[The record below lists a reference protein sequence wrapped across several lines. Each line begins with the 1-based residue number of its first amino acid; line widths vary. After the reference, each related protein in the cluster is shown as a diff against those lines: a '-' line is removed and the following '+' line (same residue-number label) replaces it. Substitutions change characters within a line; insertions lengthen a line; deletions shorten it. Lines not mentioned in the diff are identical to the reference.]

1 MYQCG
6 LPKEMAI
13 ELFKPFVMRELVQR
27 EIATNIKNAKRIKS
41 NVAKMKFG
49 IS

>member
-27 EIATNIKNAKRIKS
+27 EIATNIKNAKRKS